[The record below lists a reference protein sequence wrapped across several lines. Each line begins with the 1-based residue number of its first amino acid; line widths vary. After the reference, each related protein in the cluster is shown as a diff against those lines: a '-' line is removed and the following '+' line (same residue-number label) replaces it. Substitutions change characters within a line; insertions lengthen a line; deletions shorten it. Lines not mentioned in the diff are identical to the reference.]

1 MNRRSSIA
9 ALCLAFAACGTGASP
24 GADAGTT
31 AWDAAAPGADAGA
44 CGAFTENLAGC
55 VPASADYQPRKGI
68 PAANGWP
75 ACVSDDGT
83 YHLVGSST
91 PSSVARSVAAF
102 DTMAKR
108 LWLNPAAPTKDDFL
122 AARDAY
128 SVAEGVASRVARR
141 QDLSY
146 PEVPGSDKFA
156 CQSAGIPEQ
165 YPDRCAGPARIKPLI
180 DDAFVQGLAGSE
192 PRVQA
197 ARIEAGILWF
207 FHLSTLSE
215 VWTCSFSNKND
226 CDSAAAYY
234 TQVTA
239 RTQPAG
245 YAAYVA
251 ARGRETHDR
260 IYDALLAARCW
271 RDFDSALPT
280 VSGEDLYRKA
290 SAQLRRATERGIALV
305 LRQRIG
311 QVGCTTGDE
320 QAAHLAFVKVLGGWL
335 DHTASLRDPTA
346 AATLKSYISAPTAEA
361 SAIAKAQAAIDA
373 AFPCP

>member
-1 MNRRSSIA
+1 MNRRSSTA
-9 ALCLAFAACGTGASP
+9 ALCLVLAACGNGASP
-24 GADAGTT
+24 GSDAGATG
-31 AWDAAAPGADAGA
+31 DAAAAGADAGV
-44 CGAFTENLAGC
+44 CGAAAENVAGC
-55 VPASADYQPRKGI
+55 TAASTDFQPRKGV

-75 ACVSDDGT
+75 ACVSDDGV

-91 PSSVARSVAAF
+91 PSSVARSIAAF
-102 DTMAKR
+102 DTMAGR
-108 LWLNPAAPTKDDFL
+108 LWRNPAPPTKDDFL

-156 CQSAGIPEQ
+156 CQSAGIPAQ
-165 YPDRCAGPARIKPLI
+165 YPDRCAGPAKIKPLV
-180 DDAFVQGLAGSE
+180 DDAFVQGLAGTE

-239 RTQPAG
+239 RSQPAG
-245 YAAYVA
+245 YAACVA
-251 ARGRETHDR
+251 AVGPETHQR

-280 VSGEDLYRKA
+280 VSGEELYRRA
-290 SAQLRRATERGIALV
+290 SAQLRKAAERGIALV

-320 QAAHLAFVKVLGGWL
+320 QAAHVAFVKLLGGWL
-335 DHTASLRDPTA
+335 DHTASLRDAQA
-346 AATLKSYISAPTAEA
+346 AATLKSYTSAPTADA
-361 SAIAKAQAAIDA
+361 SAIAAAQTALDA